1 MFGVKG
7 LGERVA
13 KRLHDKAAE
22 LNAAAKLQ
30 KDVNMTIVYMATG
43 LALSTVAD
51 IIKEETE
58 R

>member
-7 LGERVA
+7 LGERVS
-13 KRLHDKAAE
+13 KRLHEKADELTAE
-22 LNAAAKLQ
+22 AKKQ